1 MKTIK
6 WIWNYIYQSR
16 KMILISIAVLALQQW
31 VQLMSQG
38 SQKFFIDDILVNKH
52 YDKLKWVLLYL
63 TSTSLVAYGL
73 NWIGNY
79 LTRVNQLHLHRLMGT
94 SLMAV
99 IQRKP
104 VAEMQNQRTAKW
116 VQYFT
121 SDIQQVSDFV
131 SRDLAKGI
139 QQVAGT
145 LFLIGVIAWASPMIL
160 ILVVFFSALYIGLG
174 RYYGPIMRSQTKE
187 MQDRRGDLLV
197 KIEEGISSTREI
209 LAYNRLKWEETIF
222 RRTFQIFYD
231 KVMQNGKLTNSQL
244 LMSNTVQWMGRL
256 GVLVIGGY
264 EVIQGNTTLGTFVIV
279 YQYSNQLFQN
289 FQNVFNFFMNMSG
302 RLAFVDRVK
311 ELFEQE
317 QVSEGTKNLTGG
329 IRSIR
334 FEQVS
339 FAYSE
344 EGRQVLN
351 QLSMLMETGGKIA
364 IVGTSGGGKSTIAQL
379 LLRFFEP
386 TRGSIRVNGTPLGEI
401 RMEQWMSR
409 ISVVFQEPFLLPDT
423 IRNNLLLGRDHLTDE
438 DLFEAC
444 RIAQIHDF
452 IVSLED
458 GYDTIIGERGYTLSG
473 GQRQRLAIAR
483 AIVNDPEILL
493 LDEATSALDMETER
507 LMQEELDHLRNG
519 RTTIIIAHRLSTIRN
534 ADVIFVMDQGKLAEK
549 GTHDELMATG
559 VIYKQLVASMAEAS

>member
-38 SQKFFIDDILVNKH
+38 SQKFFIDDILVNKN
-52 YDKLKWVLLYL
+52 YAKLQWVLLYL
-63 TSTSLVAYGL
+63 TITSLLAYSL

-79 LTRVNQLHLHRLMGT
+79 LTRVNQLNLHRLMGT

-104 VAEMQNQRTAKW
+104 VAEMQNHRTAKW

-139 QQVAGT
+139 QQFAGT

-160 ILVVFFSALYIGLG
+160 ILVVFFSAVYIGLG

-197 KIEEGISSTREI
+197 KIEEGIASTREI
-209 LAYNRLKWEETIF
+209 LAYNRLEWEEKIF
-222 RRTFQIFYD
+222 RSTFQIFYD

-244 LMSNTVQWMGRL
+244 LLSNTVQWMGRL
-256 GVLVIGGY
+256 GVLIIGGY

-279 YQYSNQLFQN
+279 YQYSNQLFQS

-317 QVSEGTKNLTGG
+317 QVAEGTKNLTGAV
-329 IRSIR
+329 RSIR
-334 FEQVS
+334 FDQVS
-339 FAYSE
+339 FAYSD

-351 QLSMLMETGGKIA
+351 QLNMVLEMGSKIA
-364 IVGTSGGGKSTIAQL
+364 IVGTSGGGKSTVAQL

-386 TRGSIRVNGTPLGEI
+386 TQGSIRINGTLLSDI
-401 RMEQWMSR
+401 RMDQWMSR
-409 ISVVFQEPFLLPDT
+409 ISVVFQEPFLLPDS
-423 IRNNLLLGRDHLTDE
+423 IRNNLILGREHLSEE
-438 DLFEAC
+438 DLIEAC

-452 IVSLED
+452 IESLDE

-483 AIVNDPEILL
+483 AIISDPDILL

-507 LMQEELDHLRNG
+507 IMQEELDQLRKG

-534 ADVIFVMDQGKLAEK
+534 ADIIFVMDQGKLAEK
-549 GTHDELMATG
+549 GTHEELMAGG
-559 VIYKQLVASMAEAS
+559 VIYKQLIASMAEAS

>member
-1 MKTIK
+1 MATIK
-6 WIWNYIYQSR
+6 WIWGYIYRSR
-16 KMILISIAVLALQQW
+16 RMVLISIAVLALQQCI
-31 VQLMSQG
+31 QLMSQG

-52 YDKLKWVLLYL
+52 YDKLQWVLYYL
-63 TSTSLVAYGL
+63 TATSLAAYSL

-79 LTRVNQLHLHRLMGT
+79 LTRVNQLNIHRMMGT
-94 SLMAV
+94 SLMAI

-121 SDIQQVSDFV
+121 SDIQQVSDFI

-145 LFLIGVIAWASPMIL
+145 VFLIGVIAWASPLIL
-160 ILVVFFSALYIGLG
+160 LLVVFFSALYIALG
-174 RYYGPIMRSQTKE
+174 RYYGPIMRNQTKE
-187 MQDRRGDLLV
+187 MQERRGDLLV

-209 LAYNRLKWEETIF
+209 IAYNRLEWEEKLF
-222 RRTFQIFYD
+222 RNTFQIFYD
-231 KVMQNGKLTNSQL
+231 KVMQNGKSTNSQL
-244 LMSNTVQWMGRL
+244 LLSNTVQWLGRL

-264 EVIQGNTTLGTFVIV
+264 EVIQGHTTLGTFVIV

-289 FQNVFNFFMNMSG
+289 FQNVFNFFMNMSS
-302 RLAFVDRVK
+302 RLAFVDRVRG
-311 ELFEQE
+311 LFEQE
-317 QVSEGTKNLTGG
+317 QASEGTKNLTGAV
-329 IRSIR
+329 RSIR

-339 FAYSE
+339 FAYSD
-344 EGRQVLN
+344 EGQQVLN
-351 QLSMLMETGGKIA
+351 HLNMVMETGGKIA

-379 LLRFFEP
+379 LLRFYEP
-386 TRGSIRVNGTPLGEI
+386 TQGTIRINGTPLSEI
-401 RMEQWMSR
+401 RLEQWMSR

-423 IRNNLLLGRDHLTDE
+423 IRNNLLLGRDLTDDE
-438 DLFEAC
+438 LYEAC

-452 IVSLED
+452 IESLEE
-458 GYDTIIGERGYTLSG
+458 GYETVIGERGYTLSG

-483 AIVNDPEILL
+483 AIISDPDILI

-507 LMQEELDHLRNG
+507 VMQEELDHLRKG

-534 ADVIFVMDQGKLAEK
+534 ADIIFVMDQGKLAEK
-549 GTHDELMATG
+549 GTHEELMANG

>member
-1 MKTIK
+1 MNTIK
-6 WIWNYIYQSR
+6 WIWNYVYKSR
-16 KMILISIAVLALQQW
+16 KMILISIAVLGLQQW
-31 VQLMSQG
+31 VQLMAQG
-38 SQKFFIDDILVNKH
+38 SQKFFIDDILVNKN
-52 YDKLKWVLLYL
+52 YDKLRWVLLYL
-63 TSTSLVAYGL
+63 TATSLVAYSL
-73 NWIGNY
+73 NWLGNY
-79 LTRVNQLHLHRLMGT
+79 LTRVNQLNLHRLMGT

-131 SRDLAKGI
+131 SRDLAKGF

-145 LFLIGVIAWASPMIL
+145 IFLIGVIAWASPMIL
-160 ILVVFFSALYIGLG
+160 ILVLVFSALYIGLG

-187 MQDRRGDLLV
+187 MQERRGDLLV

-209 LAYNRLKWEETIF
+209 IAYNRLEWEERNF
-222 RRTFQIFYD
+222 RSTFQIYYD
-231 KVMQNGKLTNSQL
+231 KVMQNGKLANSQL
-244 LMSNTVQWMGRL
+244 LLSNTVQWMGRL
-256 GVLVIGGY
+256 GVLIIGGY

-311 ELFEQE
+311 GLFDQE
-317 QVSEGTKNLTGG
+317 ETAEGTKNLNGSV
-329 IRSIR
+329 RSIR
-334 FEQVS
+334 FDQVS

-351 QLSMLMETGGKIA
+351 QLNMVLETGRKIA

-379 LLRFFEP
+379 LLRFFNP
-386 TRGSIRVNGTPLGEI
+386 TQGCIRINGTVLSDI

-423 IRNNLLLGRDHLTDE
+423 IRNNLLLGRDHLSE
-438 DLFEAC
+438 ADLIEAC

-452 IVSLED
+452 IDSLED
-458 GYDTIIGERGYTLSG
+458 GYDTVIGERGYTLSG
-473 GQRQRLAIAR
+473 GQRQRIAIAR
-483 AIVNDPEILL
+483 AIINDPDILL

-507 LMQEELDHLRNG
+507 IMQEELDRLRQG

-534 ADVIFVMDQGKLAEK
+534 ADVIFVMDQGKLAEQ
-549 GTHDELMATG
+549 GTHEELMVNG
-559 VIYKQLVASMAEAS
+559 VIYRQLVVSMAEAS